1 MVKVQTRIAN
11 KVKRTASG
19 RDKHSVKDALQAML
33 STVEVWAAIDG
44 DSSQVEAY
52 AKTQV
57 DKPRIES
64 LPHRLKFISAKIK
77 EQIQEK
83 DRPKWGVHF
92 FHGFCTDDPKNL
104 PQACPESHAKLAR
117 CTKMRLYN

>member
-1 MVKVQTRIAN
+1 
-11 KVKRTASG
+11 
-19 RDKHSVKDALQAML
+19 VKDALEAML

-44 DSSQVEAY
+44 GSRQVEAY

-57 DKPRIES
+57 DKPHIES
-64 LPHRLKFISAKIK
+64 LPHCLKFISAKIK
-77 EQIQEK
+77 EQIREK